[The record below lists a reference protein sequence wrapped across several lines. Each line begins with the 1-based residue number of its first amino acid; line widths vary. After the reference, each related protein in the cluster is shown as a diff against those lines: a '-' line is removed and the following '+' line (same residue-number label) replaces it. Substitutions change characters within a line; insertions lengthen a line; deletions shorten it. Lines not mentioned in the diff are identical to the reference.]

1 MPPMVRSALV
11 LLAGVVI
18 AVIVVTL
25 MDTVAGSLYALPA
38 GTDRTDPE
46 SMRRAV
52 ALLPATAF
60 MILLAGWTLAAAVGS
75 FVAAR
80 LATHDR
86 TIHGM
91 IVAMFVLVATV
102 GNLAAIPH
110 PAWLWPATIILIPF
124 GGWVATKLVGPWR
137 RTR

>member
-1 MPPMVRSALV
+1 MVRSALV
-11 LLAGVVI
+11 LLAGVVV
-18 AVIVVTL
+18 AVIVVIL

-38 GTDRTDPE
+38 GTDRTNPE

-52 ALLPATAF
+52 ALLPVTAF

-75 FVAAR
+75 FVAAQ

-102 GNLAAIPH
+102 ANLAAIPH
-110 PAWLWPATIILIPF
+110 PAWLWPATIILIPL
-124 GGWVATKLVGPWR
+124 GGWVATKLVVPVR
-137 RTR
+137 RAQ

>member
-1 MPPMVRSALV
+1 
-11 LLAGVVI
+11 
-18 AVIVVTL
+18 
-25 MDTVAGSLYALPA
+25 
-38 GTDRTDPE
+38 
-46 SMRRAV
+46 
-52 ALLPATAF
+52 

-110 PAWLWPATIILIPF
+110 PAWLWPATIILIPA
-124 GGWVATKLVGPWR
+124 GGWLATRFVGTKAQRPN
-137 RTR
+137 

>member
-1 MPPMVRSALV
+1 MVRSALV
-11 LLAGVVI
+11 LLAGVVV
-18 AVIVVTL
+18 AVIIVTL

-38 GTDRTDPE
+38 GTDRTNPE

-60 MILLAGWTLAAAVGS
+60 LILLAGWTLAAAVGS

-110 PAWLWPATIILIPF
+110 PAWLWPATIILIPL
-124 GGWVATKLVGPWR
+124 GGWVATKLVVAVR
-137 RTR
+137 RAQ

>member
-1 MPPMVRSALV
+1 MVRSALV
-11 LLAGVVI
+11 LLAGVVV
-18 AVIVVTL
+18 AVIIVSV
-25 MDTVAGSLYALPA
+25 MDTVAGSLYAVPA
-38 GTDRTDPE
+38 GTDRTNPE

-60 MILLAGWTLAAAVGS
+60 VILLSGWILAAAVGS

-80 LATHDR
+80 LATHDH

-110 PAWLWPATIILIPF
+110 PAWLWPATLILIPA
-124 GGWVATKLVGPWR
+124 GGWLATKLVVLSR
-137 RTR
+137 RAQ